1 MIDTDLTGFFPTK
14 SARHNISRYLLRI
27 VVTALA
33 AMALIAVGL
42 VVWSMTAQRKF
53 AEAEMSL
60 TVKAIATA
68 LDQQLLITTSAL
80 EGLAAAMAVDGD
92 PERLYQ
98 IAQAIKDKH
107 PYWSHVTLRN
117 ADGSVVFSTA
127 FPYGTSMKAADITS
141 EITRAI
147 DTGRPQ
153 ISRLL
158 YGPIAGAH
166 VAAVL
171 VPAQARDGKRY
182 ALVAVVT
189 ASKWETLLQ
198 NQMIPDGWVAGIIDQ
213 NGVVVARTRAATES
227 VGKPAPEW
235 VQEAIVTASSGH
247 ANGPALEGEPLSLVF
262 SRSTIADWAVAFA
275 APDSL
280 FEVPRRHSMWVA
292 IIASALALGGAS
304 LLVLRYARRLSR
316 SITEL
321 VQVAEAMRT
330 PGEGLPPPP
339 PNDFEELSNVYN
351 TMQSTNSLLRR
362 AEEHRIMSM
371 RELQHRVKND
381 LQSIS
386 SLLVLEGSQA
396 KSEETFRIIDE
407 MHGRIEALRLVH
419 ARLYEANQVST
430 VDLGGYLRDL
440 CTNAVNIHGVGGMIT
455 IQFCISEVC
464 VDHNTA
470 VSLGLI
476 ANEFITN
483 STKHAF
489 PEGIGEIMLEL
500 DASCPEKI
508 HMRLADDGVGLPAQR
523 TRNSGIRLIEMLAQQ
538 VDAELAW
545 TTGNGTSLSL
555 SFQIPCMADNGP

>member
-1 MIDTDLTGFFPTK
+1 MTEVRILIDTDLTAFFTTK

-27 VVTALA
+27 VVTALT

-98 IAQAIKDKH
+98 ISQAVKDKH

-127 FPYGTSMKAADITS
+127 FPYGTSVKAADITS

-171 VPAQARDGKRY
+171 VPAQAKDGKRY

-198 NQMIPDGWVAGIIDQ
+198 NQMIPDGWVAGIVDQ
-213 NGVVVARTRAATES
+213 NGVVVARTRAATQS
-227 VGKPAPEW
+227 VGKPAPAW

-247 ANGPALEGEPLSLVF
+247 ATGPALEGEPLSLVF

-339 PNDFEELSNVYN
+339 PNDFEELSTVYN

-396 KSEETFRIIDE
+396 KNEETFRIIDE
-407 MHGRIEALRLVH
+407 MHGRIEALRL
-419 ARLYEANQVST
+419 
-430 VDLGGYLRDL
+430 
-440 CTNAVNIHGVGGMIT
+440 
-455 IQFCISEVC
+455 
-464 VDHNTA
+464 
-470 VSLGLI
+470 
-476 ANEFITN
+476 
-483 STKHAF
+483 
-489 PEGIGEIMLEL
+489 
-500 DASCPEKI
+500 
-508 HMRLADDGVGLPAQR
+508 
-523 TRNSGIRLIEMLAQQ
+523 
-538 VDAELAW
+538 
-545 TTGNGTSLSL
+545 
-555 SFQIPCMADNGP
+555 

>member
-1 MIDTDLTGFFPTK
+1 MIDTDLTAFFPTK

-98 IAQAIKDKH
+98 IAQAVKDKH

-127 FPYGTSMKAADITS
+127 FPYGTAVKAADVTS
-141 EITRAI
+141 EIAKAI

-171 VPAQARDGKRY
+171 VPAQAIDGKRY

-189 ASKWETLLQ
+189 ASKWETLLR
-198 NQMIPDGWVAGIIDQ
+198 NQMMPDGWVAGIIDQ
-213 NGVVVARTRAATES
+213 NGVVVARTRAATQS
-227 VGKPAPEW
+227 VGKPAPAW
-235 VQEAIVTASSGH
+235 VQEAIVKTSSGQ
-247 ANGPALEGEPLSLVF
+247 ATGPALEGEPLSLVF

-339 PNDFEELSNVYN
+339 PNNFEELSTVYK

-430 VDLGGYLRDL
+430 IELGGYLRDL
-440 CTNAVNIHGVGGMIT
+440 CTNAVNIHGIGGMIT
-455 IQFCISEVC
+455 IQFFISEVY

-489 PEGIGEIMLEL
+489 PKGIGEIVLEL
-500 DASCPEKI
+500 DTPWPEKI
-508 HMRLADDGVGLPAQR
+508 HMRLADDGVGLPPER

-555 SFQIPCMADNGP
+555 SFQFPCMAENGP